1 MKRSY
6 FGTDGVRGVAGVKS
20 MSAAFVFKLGA
31 ATAEVLSAKRG
42 ATFIIGMDTRQSCH
56 MLKHAMSAGLTSR
69 GAKVLDVGIIPTP
82 GVSYLC
88 QHLSADAGVVISASH
103 NPFADNGIKL
113 FNNKGEKLADEVEI
127 AIEATLDKLDDLPD
141 VTGSEVGISESYDN
155 GAAEYMAYL
164 KKHSPDLS
172 GMRIAL
178 DCANGAAY
186 ALAPELF
193 KSLGASI
200 EVLHAEPDGLNINV
214 ECGSTHPES
223 LQAFV
228 VEKDMD
234 LGICFD
240 GDADRSLLVDSKG
253 RMVTGDHILAI
264 CGITRKEPAVVSTL
278 MGNMGSELYIK
289 EHGLAFDR
297 ADVGDRYVKEMLL
310 EKDLLLG
317 GEQSGHILY
326 LDIAPTGDGMLNA
339 LQVLK
344 SVKESGKFLEEWVDD
359 IPLFPQTLVNVRVP
373 AELKHNIAALDKV
386 QAKIVEAEAELAG
399 LGRINLRPSGTEA
412 LVRVMVEGKE
422 QAMIERIAQEVA
434 DVVQASV

>member
-31 ATAEVLSAKRG
+31 ATAEVLSEKRG
-42 ATFIIGMDTRQSCH
+42 ATFLIGMDTRQSGD
-56 MLKHAMSAGLTSR
+56 MLKHAMAAGLTSR
-69 GAKVLDVGIIPTP
+69 GAKVLDVGVIPTP
-82 GVSYLC
+82 GVSFLC

-103 NPFADNGIKL
+103 NPFGDNGIKL

-127 AIEATLDKLDDLPD
+127 AIEAMLDKLDDLPE
-141 VTGSEVGISESYDN
+141 VTGSDIGISESYAD
-155 GAAEYMAYL
+155 GAAEYIAYL

-193 KSLGASI
+193 TALGASI

-214 ECGSTHPES
+214 NCGSTHPES

-264 CGITRKEPAVVSTL
+264 CGITRKESAVVSTL

-289 EHGLAFDR
+289 EHGLKFDR

-310 EKDLLLG
+310 EKGLLLG

-339 LQVLK
+339 VQVLK

-373 AELKHNIAALDKV
+373 AELKHNIAGLEQV
-386 QAKIVEAEAELAG
+386 QAKILEAEAELAG

-434 DVVQASV
+434 DVVKIAV

>member
-1 MKRSY
+1 MKRMY

-20 MSAAFVFKLGA
+20 MSAAFAFKLGA

-42 ATFIIGMDTRQSCH
+42 ATFLIGMDTRQSGH
-56 MLKHAMSAGLTSR
+56 MLKHAVAAGLTSR
-69 GAKVLDVGIIPTP
+69 GAKVLDVGVIPTP

-103 NPFADNGIKL
+103 NPFEDNGIKL
-113 FNNKGEKLADEVEI
+113 FNSKGEKLADAEEL
-127 AIEATLDKLDDLPD
+127 AIEATLEKLDDLPE
-141 VTGSEVGISESYDN
+141 VTGSDIGISESYAD
-155 GAAEYMAYL
+155 GAAEYLDYL

-186 ALAPELF
+186 ALAPQLF
-193 KSLGASI
+193 KALGANI
-200 EVLHAEPDGLNINV
+200 DVLHADPDGLNINV
-214 ECGSTHPES
+214 NCGSTHPES
-223 LQAFV
+223 LQAYV

-278 MGNMGSELYIK
+278 MGNMGSELFIK
-289 EHGLAFDR
+289 EHGLEFDR

-310 EKDLLLG
+310 EKGLKLG

-339 LQVLK
+339 VQVLK
-344 SVKESGKFLEEWVDD
+344 SVKDSGKFLEEWVDD
-359 IPLFPQTLVNVRVP
+359 IPLFPQTLVNVKVP
-373 AELKHNIAALDKV
+373 AELKHNIAALDQV

-434 DVVQASV
+434 DVVKVAV